1 MESFMKRSLAS
12 PVAAPKRHSFSKALT
27 ISASL
32 LIAGCASFS
41 GIAPTGEPVAEVR
54 IPVPAAVP
62 DASSK
67 WPAQDWWT
75 AYGDPQLNQLMDHA
89 LASSPTLATARSRL
103 ARAQSAIELT
113 RSGSG
118 PQISGNANASYGRLT
133 AKGIIPPPP
142 FGPGGTYVTQDAA
155 TVNFGYDI
163 DLWGKNDALIR
174 AADAQLQAATHD
186 RDAARLAL
194 TTSIARAYAQL
205 ASDSALYDLLESTRT
220 QRGSI
225 SKLTQLRVKNGL
237 DTQVESKQAEGSEAA
252 LGVDLEQLATSMEV
266 TRLQLAQLTGDMPDA
281 ASKITRPAMQPQP
294 FTIPQNLPLGLLAR
308 RPEVAA
314 RRARIE
320 ATVGEAA
327 AARAQFYP
335 DINLTA
341 LIGFQSIG
349 LGQLL
354 SAGSL
359 TNSIGPAITLP
370 IFDAGRLRANYA
382 GKTADIDTAIA
393 QYNQSVVDAAQDV
406 AEQLTRVA
414 ALGREQAA
422 VSQAL
427 SASEEAY
434 RLATLRYKAGLSTNL
449 TVLTVQTQ
457 VLVQRRAAA
466 DLNMRRTGLQIGLIR
481 ALGGGFVAPDSALS
495 AGPTARQAESAMP
508 TAGVANEARREAPDA
523 RGKTTELNK

>member
-1 MESFMKRSLAS
+1 MTW
-12 PVAAPKRHSFSKALT
+12 ALMVGAT
-27 ISASL
+27 L
-32 LIAGCASFS
+32 LIAGCASTK
-41 GIAPTGEPVAEVR
+41 GIAPTGQTIAEVR
-54 IPVPAAVP
+54 IPVPAAISN
-62 DASSK
+62 ASSQ
-67 WPAQDWWT
+67 WPAEDWWK
-75 AYGDPQLNQLMDHA
+75 AYGDPQLNQLMDRA

-103 ARAQSAIELT
+103 VRAQAAIELT

-118 PQISGNANASYGRLT
+118 PQIGANANASYGRLSAT
-133 AKGIIPPPP
+133 GIIPPPP

-163 DLWGKNDALIR
+163 DLWGKNEALIR
-174 AADAQLQAATHD
+174 SADALLQAATHD

-205 ASDSALYDLLESTRT
+205 ASDYELRDLLESTRT

-237 DTQVESKQAEGSEAA
+237 DTQVESKQAEGTEAA
-252 LGVDLEQLATSMEV
+252 IGVDLAQLATSMEV
-266 TRLQLAQLTGDMPDA
+266 TRLQLAQLAGDMPDA
-281 ASKITRPAMQPQP
+281 AAKITRPALQPQP
-294 FTIPQNLPLGLLAR
+294 FSIPQDLPFGLLAR

-335 DINLTA
+335 DINLSA
-341 LIGFQSIG
+341 LVGFQSIG

-382 GKTADIDTAIA
+382 GRTADIDTAIA

-422 VSQAL
+422 VTQAL
-427 SASEEAY
+427 SATEEAY

-457 VLVQRRAAA
+457 VLAQRRAAA
-466 DLNMRRTGLQIGLIR
+466 DLNMRRTSLQIGLIR
-481 ALGGGFVAPDSALS
+481 ALGGGFVVPDSALS
-495 AGPTARQAESAMP
+495 AQSAASQSAKQP
-508 TAGVANEARREAPDA
+508 AGVMATAAATNEVPGQMR
-523 RGKTTELNK
+523 KTTELNK

>member
-1 MESFMKRSLAS
+1 MELFMKHSFPS
-12 PVAAPKRHSFSKALT
+12 PVPTPSRHAITWTLMFSAAMLM
-27 ISASL
+27 
-32 LIAGCASFS
+32 AGCASYQ
-41 GIAPTGEPVAEVR
+41 GIAPTDQPVAEVR
-54 IPVPAAVP
+54 IPVPAAISS
-62 DASSK
+62 ASRQ
-67 WPAQDWWT
+67 WPAADWWK

-89 LASSPTLATARSRL
+89 LANSPTLATARSRL
-103 ARAQSAIELT
+103 TRAQSAIDLT
-113 RSGSG
+113 RSAGG
-118 PQISGNANASYGRLT
+118 LQISGNASATYGRLT
-133 AKGIIPPPP
+133 ANGIIPPPP
-142 FGPGGTYVTQDAA
+142 LGPGGTYVTQDAA

-163 DLWGKNDALIR
+163 DLSGKNEALVR
-174 AADAQLQAATHD
+174 SADAQLQAATHD

-205 ASDSALYDLLESTRT
+205 ASDYDLRDLLESTRA

-237 DTQVESKQAEGSEAA
+237 DTQVESKQAEGTEAA
-252 LGVDLEQLATSMEV
+252 LGVDLAQLATSMDV

-281 ASKITRPAMQPQP
+281 AAKIARPALHPQP
-294 FTIPQNLPLGLLAR
+294 FTIPQDLPLGLLAR

-341 LIGFQSIG
+341 LVGFQSIG

-359 TNSIGPAITLP
+359 ANGIGPAITLP

-414 ALGREQAA
+414 ALSREQAA
-422 VSQAL
+422 VTLAL

-457 VLVQRRAAA
+457 VLAQRRAAA
-466 DLNMRRTGLQIGLIR
+466 DLNMRRTGLQIALIR
-481 ALGGGFVAPDSALS
+481 ALGGGFVMPDSS
-495 AGPTARQAESAMP
+495 PVAGPAAPKTESAIASAAP
-508 TAGVANEARREAPDA
+508 RNEAAGR
-523 RGKTTELNK
+523 

>member
-1 MESFMKRSLAS
+1 MKHSLPL
-12 PVAAPKRHSFSKALT
+12 PVVAPGRRPMTRALMVGV
-27 ISASL
+27 AL
-32 LIAGCASFS
+32 LIAGCASFK
-41 GIAPTGEPVAEVR
+41 GIAPTGQTVAEVR

-62 DASSK
+62 NASGQ
-67 WPAQDWWT
+67 WPAQDWWK
-75 AYGDPQLNQLMDHA
+75 AYDDPQLNRLMDHA
-89 LASSPTLATARSRL
+89 LESSPTLATARSRL
-103 ARAQSAIELT
+103 ARAQSAIDLT

-118 PQISGNANASYGRLT
+118 PQVSGNANASYGRLT
-133 AKGIIPPPP
+133 ANGIIPPPP
-142 FGPGGTYVTQDAA
+142 LGPGGTYVTQDAA

-163 DLWGKNDALIR
+163 DLWGKNEALIR
-174 AADAQLQAATHD
+174 SADAQLQAATHD

-205 ASDSALYDLLESTRT
+205 ASDYELRDLLESTRT

-225 SKLTQLRVKNGL
+225 SKLTQLRAKNGL
-237 DTQVESKQAEGSEAA
+237 DTQVESKQAEGTEAA
-252 LGVDLEQLATSMEV
+252 LGVDLAQLATSMEV
-266 TRLQLAQLTGDMPDA
+266 TRLQIAQLTGDMPDA
-281 ASKITRPAMQPQP
+281 AAKITRPALHPQP
-294 FTIPQNLPLGLLAR
+294 FTIPHDLPLGLLAR
-308 RPEVAA
+308 RPDVAA

-359 TNSIGPAITLP
+359 VNGIGPAITLP

-457 VLVQRRAAA
+457 VLAQRRAAA
-466 DLNMRRTGLQIGLIR
+466 DLNMRRTSLQIGLIR
-481 ALGGGFVAPDSALS
+481 ALGGGFIVPDSASS
-495 AGPTARQAESAMP
+495 ATPTAKRAQSPLASADGTNDVSRP
-508 TAGVANEARREAPDA
+508 LQ
-523 RGKTTELNK
+523 KTTELNK